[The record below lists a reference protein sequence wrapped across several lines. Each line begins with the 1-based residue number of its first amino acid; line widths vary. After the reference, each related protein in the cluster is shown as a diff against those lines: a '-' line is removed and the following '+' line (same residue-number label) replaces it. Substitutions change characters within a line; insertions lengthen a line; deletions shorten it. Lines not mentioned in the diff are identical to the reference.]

1 MGWGGLAMAFGLR
14 LSVAPTRWRLPAA
27 GQIAL
32 LAALVASLVMSCL
45 APRQS
50 ALPASLAFSN
60 TGIILATVLVA
71 LVAAAV
77 QREGFGP
84 LAFRALCIGL
94 VVASFASCVVGLVQ
108 VFAPSLADG
117 TWIAKTSFE
126 GRAVGNMRQPN
137 HLSSLLLWGII
148 VAAWLG
154 EDDDEASAGRR
165 LATWSFALLFVFGVV
180 LSASRTGAIG
190 TGVLTVWAL
199 LDRRLSRPTR
209 WLLGLMPLFYL
220 VFWFGNSA
228 WALHASRVR
237 GRDPLQRSG

>member
-1 MGWGGLAMAFGLR
+1 MC
-14 LSVAPTRWRLPAA
+14 
-27 GQIAL
+27 IAL
-32 LAALVASLVMSCL
+32 AVASL
-45 APRQS
+45 
-50 ALPASLAFSN
+50 ASS
-60 TGIILATVLVA
+60 
-71 LVAAAV
+71 
-77 QREGFGP
+77 
-84 LAFRALCIGL
+84 
-94 VVASFASCVVGLVQ
+94 VVALVQ

-117 TWIAKTSFE
+117 NFIAKSSMA
-126 GRAVGNMRQPN
+126 GRAVSNMRQPN

-220 VFWFGNSA
+220 AFWLGNSA
-228 WALHASRVR
+228 WADYTHHVFGGETRFSGQGDISSSRYAIWRNTIELIKMHPWFGV
-237 GRDPLQRSG
+237 GFGEFNFAWTLTCLLYTSDAADE